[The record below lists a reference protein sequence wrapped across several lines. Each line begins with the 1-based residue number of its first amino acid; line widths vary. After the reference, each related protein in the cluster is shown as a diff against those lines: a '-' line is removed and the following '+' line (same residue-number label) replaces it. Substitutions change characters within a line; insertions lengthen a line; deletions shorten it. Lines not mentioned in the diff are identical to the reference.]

1 MRIIQ
6 KHLEV
11 YGNTV
16 VNNNGNIVDFSE
28 DDLTNSFNVKAKIT
42 AQAEDNERKNIE
54 IMDPLKYFFKEMPVI
69 NCENNFILTWSLNCV
84 MISTNNINQT
94 TTFTITETKLYVPE
108 VTLLTQDNSKLLQE
122 LN

>member
-108 VTLLTQDNSKLLQE
+108 VTLSTQDNSKLLQE

>member
-54 IMDPLKYFFKEMPVI
+54 IMDPLKYLFKEMPVI

>member
-6 KHLEV
+6 KHLEL

-16 VNNNGNIVDFSE
+16 VNNNGNIVDFAE
-28 DDLTNSFNVKAKIT
+28 DDLTDSFNFKAKIT
-42 AQAEDNERKNIE
+42 AQAGDNGRKYIE

-94 TTFTITETKLYVPE
+94 ATFTITETKLYVPE
-108 VTLLTQDNSKLLQE
+108 VTLSTQDNSKLLQE

>member
-6 KHLEV
+6 RHLEV

-28 DDLTNSFNVKAKIT
+28 DDLTNSFNFKAKIT
-42 AQAEDNERKNIE
+42 AQAGDNERKNIE

-69 NCENNFILTWSLNCV
+69 NCENNFFLTWSLNCV

-94 TTFTITETKLYVPE
+94 ATFTITETKLYVPE
-108 VTLLTQDNSKLLQE
+108 VTLSTQDNSKLLQE